1 MKMTFKDIQR
11 QNSKIKSVEVCVLD
25 VGEPTPSVNGLC
37 QAITA
42 TDYVGREVEM
52 MYYFN
57 NNEFCVKTEEVGV
70 QFYDIKW
77 QSKNNTFKCVPA
89 EPEPKEQESND
100 KPNWDK
106 IALGKCRHGILCA
119 LIQAGH
125 YQRCKSTE
133 QVDEM
138 LDAANKLARFSMTG
152 EIDEDS

>member
-42 TDYVGREVEM
+42 TDFAGREVEM

-106 IALGKCRHGILCA
+106 IALGKCRDGKVNNA
-119 LIQAGH
+119 LRHMKPSELIDDKKELEACN
-125 YQRCKSTE
+125 R
-133 QVDEM
+133 
-138 LDAANKLARFSMTG
+138 LARFSMTG
-152 EIDEDS
+152 EIEDES